1 MKPKKLSFAEFKH
14 IYTRV
19 PRLCVEVIIQ
29 NDKKEVLLTERNIE
43 PLKGRWHIPG
53 GTVLKN
59 ERLEDAVKRVAKEE
73 LGVTIEL
80 KRMMGVIEYN
90 LKNYF
95 SQPIGIVF
103 LTKIISKN
111 IHNICIDKNSKKFG
125 FFKIIPNNTVHEQK
139 RFLAK
144 HFNLKIKYKK

>member
-1 MKPKKLSFAEFKH
+1 MKPKRLSFAEFKH

-29 NDKKEVLLTERNIE
+29 NNKKEVLLTERNIE
-43 PLKGRWHIPG
+43 PLKGQWHIPG

-73 LGVTIEL
+73 LGVTI
-80 KRMMGVIEYN
+80 KIGRMIGVIEYN

-103 LTKIISKN
+103 LTKIVTQN
-111 IHNICIDKNSKKFG
+111 IRNICTDKNSKKFG
-125 FFKIIPNNTVHEQK
+125 FFKIIPNNTVKEQK

-144 HFNLKIKYKK
+144 HFNLKIEDKK